1 MNMSSLDSYLRSL
14 TKSELNYRDHGMT
27 FNYDSMPKITR
38 NGQDIYWMNS
48 EPNHIDNIE
57 NIRIKKHSRFQSFPT
72 HIHNWIEINY
82 MYSGCCPQIIGD
94 LAYILKK
101 GQVILIDM
109 DTPHATEW
117 LGEDD
122 IMISVVINKEY
133 LNTNF
138 FNRMSKDNILSSFFI
153 NAINKNTRH
162 DNYIIFQSENSRRLP
177 IFFNELLCEFYA
189 PSINSVDIFNS
200 LFNLVLS
207 ELINVYEKDISKQEL
222 KFKKNSIIPILRYIE
237 GNYLSCTLETTA
249 AFFNMNP
256 NYLTTLLKQN
266 TGSSYKE
273 LVQTQRLAKASQL
286 LRNTEQPIT
295 KIANQIGYENMS
307 FFYKKFKEKYGCSPK
322 EFRDTSVMYY

>member
-1 MNMSSLDSYLRSL
+1 
-14 TKSELNYRDHGMT
+14 
-27 FNYDSMPKITR
+27 
-38 NGQDIYWMNS
+38 
-48 EPNHIDNIE
+48 
-57 NIRIKKHSRFQSFPT
+57 
-72 HIHNWIEINY
+72 

-94 LAYILKK
+94 LAYTLKK